1 MTTIENVIDD
11 GREYTTFDEST
22 QRIINKLI
30 LHRNGD
36 LETIEFDNLK
46 VKTRK
51 IIGFGT
57 NIEYEYDNMERV
69 ILTKR
74 DDGFKEE
81 IQYQGDTHKPKR
93 IETWYP
99 DGQHE
104 IEHYGSWKH

>member
-1 MTTIENVIDD
+1 MKTIEKEFDD
-11 GREYTTFDEST
+11 GKEYTTFDEST
-22 QRIINKLI
+22 QRIINKVI
-30 LHRNGD
+30 LHKNGD

-51 IIGFGT
+51 IIRIGT

-81 IQYQGDTHKPKR
+81 IQYQGDTRKPKR

>member
-22 QRIINKLI
+22 QRIINKVI
-30 LHRNGD
+30 FHKNGD

-51 IIGFGT
+51 IMGFGT
-57 NIEYEYDNMERV
+57 NVEYEYDNMERV

-81 IQYQGDTHKPKR
+81 IQYQGDT
-93 IETWYP
+93 

-104 IEHYGSWKH
+104 IEHYGS

>member
-1 MTTIENVIDD
+1 MTTIEKEIDD
-11 GREYTTFDEST
+11 RKEYTTFDESE
-22 QRIINKLI
+22 RIINKVI
-30 LHRNGD
+30 LHKNGD

-51 IIGFGT
+51 IVGFGI
-57 NIEYEYDNMERV
+57 NVEYEYDNMERV

-81 IQYQGDTHKPKR
+81 IQYQGDTNKPKR

-104 IEHYGSWKH
+104 VEQFGTWKH